1 MTMNRVIHAAV
12 RRDLGRL
19 EGALDRAE
27 DGDSARASQLDRAYA
42 NLHRELQH
50 HHESEDRII
59 YPYVAT
65 IAPAEEL
72 LKVMDEEHHAMAEA
86 LAETRSAMAAYAS
99 SASSADAR
107 SARDSVARTMKVVE
121 EHLSHEE
128 GEFEPLVWPHL
139 DTKDWKAVE
148 KQTRATSAAEGGQ
161 FFAWLQDGMTEENRT
176 FLRSAVPPPVLLVLS
191 RVADAPTTETS
202 PQPGRNLSP
211 DGRAELPEWD
221 APRVAQRQIRA
232 LSSPRPD

>member
-1 MTMNRVIHAAV
+1 MGEPMTMNRVIHAAV

-72 LKVMDEEHHAMAEA
+72 LKVMDEETADGGR
-86 LAETRSAMAAYAS
+86 TRGDAVGHGGVPS

-191 RVADAPTTETS
+191 PVA
-202 PQPGRNLSP
+202 
-211 DGRAELPEWD
+211 GRAYYRD
-221 APRVAQRQIRA
+221 IAPAWKESVA
-232 LSSPRPD
+232 